1 MDTDKSSQ
9 EEAYLSFTKR
19 EDDTDYTRWTLLR
32 QADKSASLQGKKDPA
47 PAKPQAAPSSS
58 AKPAFAG
65 LFASSAPKRQA
76 TDPGDGGRIPQKAHP
91 AQDAP
96 LQGLP
101 SEARQD
107 ALQGPA
113 TAAPSRPM
121 GAAAAESLLRAKS
134 FDHELNSKGRQ
145 DSTIAQMLE
154 SSSRKAGSLP
164 GLSALRSTQ
173 GPAAA
178 RSNGA
183 TAQGL
188 PRNVTPFGIS
198 ACRAAEAAPEAR
210 TDASGHMVFTSRR
223 PDVSS
228 LLAAAA
234 AEGAERKFKRE
245 DEMLDAKSFDY
256 SALEEQRKA
265 ALQDRSIAD
274 LLNSH
279 PIKQAPATAAGWQGL
294 SKERMRGEA
303 ADALKRASTLEQLR
317 SDAAYEEDLKRSGA
331 NGGSSMKPYSM
342 PPRDQSGHVVFTSR
356 KPSAPL
362 ERPAVGA
369 TQPQMAPRAPAM
381 APAEPGRW
389 NTGLRDPLAQAAQ
402 QGPARFSRLFSGSSR
417 MRAPGR
423 RRESLKEIYR
433 RIESCQ

>member
-1 MDTDKSSQ
+1 MDTDKSRQ
-9 EEAYLSFTKR
+9 EEAYFSFSKR

-32 QADKSASLQGKKDPA
+32 QADKSASLLNKQDPA
-47 PAKPQAAPSSS
+47 SAKPQAAPSSDG
-58 AKPAFAG
+58 KLGFAG
-65 LFASSAPKRQA
+65 LFASSSPKRQA
-76 TDPGDGGRIPQKAHP
+76 PNPGDAECLSPKAHSV
-91 AQDAP
+91 QDAP
-96 LQGLP
+96 LRG
-101 SEARQD
+101 AAAKTRQD
-107 ALQGPA
+107 AGQNPGSI
-113 TAAPSRPM
+113 APSRPK
-121 GAAAAESLLRAKS
+121 GAAAAEGVLRSKS
-134 FDHELNSKGRQ
+134 FDHALNKAGRQ
-145 DSTIAQMLE
+145 GSTIAQMLA
-154 SSSRKAGSLP
+154 SSSRKAASGP
-164 GLSALRSTQ
+164 GLSAQRSSQ
-173 GPAAA
+173 SPAAA
-178 RSNGA
+178 EPNGA

-188 PRNVTPFGIS
+188 MRNVTPFGIS
-198 ACRAAEAAPEAR
+198 ARRAAEASPAAR
-210 TDASGHMVFTSRR
+210 TDASGHMIFTSSR

-228 LLAAAA
+228 LIAAAA
-234 AEGAERKFKRE
+234 AEGAEKKFKRE

-279 PIKQAPATAAGWQGL
+279 PIKQPPASAAGWQGL

-317 SDAAYEEDLKRSGA
+317 SDAAYDEDLKRSGSH
-331 NGGSSMKPYSM
+331 NGSPSQPYSM
-342 PPRDQSGHVVFTSR
+342 PPRDQSGHVVFSSR
-356 KPSAPL
+356 KPTVQQ
-362 ERPAVGA
+362 RPAMGA
-369 TQPQMAPRAPAM
+369 AQPQAAPMAPAI

-389 NTGLRDPLAQAAQ
+389 NTTPRDPLA